1 MVSLHCKSLFLTSY
15 IYYFHKQEPEI
26 EYVEGY
32 EELEEEDD
40 MEDFGGL
47 AIKESDEDDDNGIVL
62 SNVIWTWHPLEGSL

>member
-1 MVSLHCKSLFLTSY
+1 MWLAL
-15 IYYFHKQEPEI
+15 QEPVI

-47 AIKESDEDDDNGIVL
+47 AIGEDYDNGKTCDFSIHIQSGRQTLV
-62 SNVIWTWHPLEGSL
+62 